1 LVAGNYLGI
10 EEETTV
16 PLIQDFPTVL
26 EPGNAILKKRKK
38 ERNRHKAIEKRIR
51 DFCFVLFF
59 FFYAVEFL
67 GMSWVKPCMCQPC

>member
-26 EPGNAILKKRKK
+26 EPGNAILKKERKK
-38 ERNRHKAIEKRIR
+38 EIDIR
-51 DFCFVLFF
+51 QSRRELEIFVF
-59 FFYAVEFL
+59 FFYAVGFL